1 MVKISFCLSILV
13 KFSSQPKQICLFLAI
28 FQKEE
33 CKADIIIEK
42 GRVEKVSLENIG
54 LNKV

>member
-1 MVKISFCLSILV
+1 MFKFSFCMSILV
-13 KFSSQPKQICLFLAI
+13 KFSSRSKQICLFLAI
-28 FQKEE
+28 VQKEE

-42 GRVEKVSLENIG
+42 ERVEKVNLENIG